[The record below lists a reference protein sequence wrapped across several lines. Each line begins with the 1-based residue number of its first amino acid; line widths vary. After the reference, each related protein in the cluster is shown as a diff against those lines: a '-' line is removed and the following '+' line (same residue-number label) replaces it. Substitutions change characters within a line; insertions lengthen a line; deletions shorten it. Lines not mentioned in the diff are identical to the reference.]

1 MSILNLDQFKDYE
14 LIDSYIYNNDWIVI
28 RLDDNHKKE
37 DNILANNKIKNIVD
51 CIQYRTIKHP
61 RNLQNLNK
69 YSKIYKFPKERIYD
83 IIIIQM
89 FNNMEL
95 VIDSDIIYKHVSN
108 NIIPTELILPIPGNI
123 CMDISIVINSI
134 NIPLIYECNIVKNDL
149 KKDLNSKK
157 FYNKQQIYFD
167 NVEKKVYSLHKK
179 KIKKKSNLKRCL
191 IM

>member
-1 MSILNLDQFKDYE
+1 MSILNLDQVKDYE
-14 LIDSYIYNNDWIVI
+14 LIDNYIYNNDWIVI
-28 RLDDNHKKE
+28 RLE
-37 DNILANNKIKNIVD
+37 DNPKIEDIFTNNKIKNIVD

-61 RNLQNLNK
+61 CNLQNLNK

-95 VIDSDIIYKHVSN
+95 VIDSNIIYKHVSN
-108 NIIPTELILPIPGNI
+108 NITPAELILPITGNI
-123 CMDISIVINSI
+123 CMDISIIINSI

-167 NVEKKVYSLHKK
+167 NVEKKVYSLDKQ